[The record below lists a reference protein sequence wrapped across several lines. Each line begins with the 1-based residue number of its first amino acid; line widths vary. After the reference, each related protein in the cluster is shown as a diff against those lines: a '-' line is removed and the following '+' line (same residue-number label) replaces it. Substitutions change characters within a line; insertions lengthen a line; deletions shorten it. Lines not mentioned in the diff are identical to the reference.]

1 MVELAVVIDI
11 GEHFVKATYSLE
23 GDGPLVFSCFEI
35 LSTVNGAVSSP
46 HLPNTEAVIR
56 QLSPDNSASVQ
67 WMQYARS
74 CTDPGLSYF
83 NKKFTEKL
91 SGSVMVFKAARLF
104 VPHKMEELKP
114 KPSDVE
120 SLKAFPF
127 LNNPSLLDNLKREL
141 PAYAAKAADLSE
153 TIDTLAW

>member
-1 MVELAVVIDI
+1 MLLT

-23 GDGPLVFSCFEI
+23 GDCPLVFSCFEI
-35 LSTVNGAVSSP
+35 LSTFNGAVSSP

-67 WMQYARS
+67 WMQYAPS
-74 CTDPGLSYF
+74 CIDPGLSYF
-83 NKKFTEKL
+83 NKKSTEEL
-91 SGSVMVFKAARLF
+91 SGSVMAFKAARLF
-104 VPHKMEELKP
+104 VPHKKLKP

-127 LNNPSLLDNLKREL
+127 LNNRF
-141 PAYAAKAADLSE
+141 
-153 TIDTLAW
+153 